1 MKLFSKALIGLALSG
16 MVGTASAGVI
26 KFEAAYG
33 SDDANAAAAAFT
45 NSTYNGIT
53 ETFDDP
59 IASYTITNETYQASG
74 ATGDQATWVVGG
86 SAFETS
92 VGTFTMTAPNT
103 ANNNNVRND
112 LLMIEDATTGEFGR
126 NMSYDSRWLDSNDA
140 DQVTW
145 DIIDSKYNAL
155 GFFLS
160 DANDQG
166 ATLEFLFSNG
176 DSSTLTFKGPGTGD
190 GRQPNGNIAYITLFS
205 DVAFTG
211 VNLLFDNGEGNADG
225 WGIDNVSLAR
235 VPEPGTLALLGLGLL
250 GLVVARSRK
259 AQN

>member
-1 MKLFSKALIGLALSG
+1 MKLFSKTLVSLALSG
-16 MVGTASAGVI
+16 MVSTASAGVI

-33 SDDANAAAAAFT
+33 SANANAAAAAFAG
-45 NSTYNGIT
+45 STYNGIT

-74 ATGDQATWVVGG
+74 ASGDQAIWIVGG
-86 SAFETS
+86 SAFETK
-92 VGTFTMTAPNT
+92 VGTFTMTAPNS
-103 ANNNNVRND
+103 ASNGNIGND

-126 NMSYDSRWLDSNDA
+126 NMAYDSRWLDSNDA
-140 DQVTW
+140 DVVTW
-145 DIIDSKYNAL
+145 DIIDSHYNAL

-190 GRQPNGNIAYITLFS
+190 GRQSNGNIAYITLFS
-205 DVAFTG
+205 DVAFSG

-225 WGIDNVSLAR
+225 WGIDNVSLAK
-235 VPEPGTLALLGLGLL
+235 VPEPGTLALMGLGLL
-250 GLVVARSRK
+250 GLAIARSRK
-259 AQN
+259 VQG